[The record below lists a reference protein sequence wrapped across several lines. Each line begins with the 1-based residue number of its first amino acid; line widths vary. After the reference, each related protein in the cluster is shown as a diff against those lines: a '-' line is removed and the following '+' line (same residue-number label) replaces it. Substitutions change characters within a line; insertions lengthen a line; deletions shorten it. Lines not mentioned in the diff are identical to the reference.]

1 MNETIRTL
9 LIKNLC
15 AALFCCL
22 MYGHHLAAQAVTPDK
37 VELNGQEMAK
47 ATAELRAKDLLFPI
61 AGVDPATVK
70 GHFYLTRGDS
80 LHHAV
85 DIAAPRNTP
94 ILAVGGG
101 KISRLWLSKAGGN
114 TIYEL
119 DPSGKYSYYYAHLE
133 RYAPGLTEGATVSKG
148 QVIGYVGTSGDAPP
162 NSPHLHFSFAKLQT
176 PGVWWPGG
184 SIDPYDVYKKA
195 GQN

>member
-1 MNETIRTL
+1 

-22 MYGHHLAAQAVTPDK
+22 IYGHHLAALAVTTDK
-37 VELNGQEMAK
+37 VELTEQETAA
-47 ATAELRAKDLLFPI
+47 ATAELRAKGLLFPI
-61 AGVDPATVK
+61 AGVDPASVK
-70 GHFYLTRGDS
+70 GSFEQLRGDS
-80 LHHAV
+80 PHHAV
-85 DIAAPRNTP
+85 DIPAPRNTP
-94 ILAVGGG
+94 ILAAGDG
-101 KISRLWLSKAGGN
+101 KIARLWLSKAGGN

-133 RYAPGLTEGATVSKG
+133 GYAPGLTEGAKVSRG

-162 NSPHLHFSFAKLQT
+162 NSPHLHFSFSKLRT
-176 PGVWWPGG
+176 PGVWWPGA
-184 SIDPYDVYKKA
+184 SIDPYNVFKKA